1 MYLNSLEFLFHPQT
15 GHKTIIFIF
24 LDSFFLLT
32 HINTITYTPWNH
44 SLENINNKTLF
55 WNGETNKKKNL
66 SNEFIWRLRILC
78 VVSQHNKNI
87 DRAQHS
93 FPFVPTNNSDGDD
106 GVLFACIWHCL
117 ELLPSIQWTRWNS
130 HVQLK
135 KTKQTKNMD
144 YYVGCFFSFE
154 N

>member
-1 MYLNSLEFLFHPQT
+1 ME
-15 GHKTIIFIF
+15 KRI
-24 LDSFFLLT
+24 
-32 HINTITYTPWNH
+32 
-44 SLENINNKTLF
+44 
-55 WNGETNKKKNL
+55 KKNL

-135 KTKQTKNMD
+135 KNKTNKKYGLLRWLFLLFWKFKSKFIELFRATVFYCDLIYAFVDDEMTDLNQCTIYNVQIIFV
-144 YYVGCFFSFE
+144 YYYTAH